1 MEAANVQ
8 PASLDLRLG
17 ETAYR
22 IQCSFLPGGQEVLRG
37 KSEDVLVDTIDI
49 DNEGVVLEPLRPYL
63 IPLKERLDLPSHIRA
78 RANPKSSTGRLD
90 VFARVITDGS
100 YQFDDIDAGYQGGL
114 FLEVVPLSFPIRV
127 RTDLSLNQLRLS
139 VGRTTLTDEEIREAH
154 ERSPILFT
162 KHGVQSPLTGCP
174 IERPLPEFGNPVCT
188 KNGPCPGGLT

>member
-22 IQCSFLPGGQEVLRG
+22 IQCSFLPGGQEVLR
-37 KSEDVLVDTIDI
+37 KVKDVLVDTIDI

-90 VFARVITDGS
+90 VFTRVITDGS

-162 KHGVQSPLTGCP
+162 KHGVPVPADRLPLS
-174 IERPLPEFGNPVCT
+174 
-188 KNGPCPGGLT
+188 NGLFLSLEIPFAPKMALVQAD